1 MRFITCLIFMASM
14 MSFLPKVHA
23 ANELVI
29 YSSKNASYVKPLF
42 DEYSR
47 ENGVAISFLVG
58 PTPALISRLEVEG
71 TSSKADIILG
81 TGASYFW
88 TGSEKG
94 LFATVPSRTLERN
107 VPEHLK
113 SPKNDWFS
121 FSKRARTIIYNTE
134 KVSKSDLLG
143 YADLADKKWQS
154 RLCLRTSSAD
164 YSLSLIAML
173 IESHG
178 VENTKT
184 TVEGWVNN
192 LAVPPMQDDMQIVEA
207 ITEGICDVGI
217 INSYY
222 YARLKR
228 EQPET
233 NLKLFWA
240 DQNGSGV
247 HMNVTAA
254 AVTANSSNKAQA
266 MDFLEWLT
274 TKRPQ
279 VNYANL
285 SLEYPVNPK
294 VYPAREVARWGR
306 FEEDTNPVA
315 KAGENR
321 KLALEL
327 IQNAHYK

>member
-1 MRFITCLIFMASM
+1 MRFITCLIFLASM

-23 ANELVI
+23 ADELVI

-58 PTPALISRLEVEG
+58 PTPALISRLEIEG
-71 TSSKADIILG
+71 KNTKADIILG

-94 LFATVPSRTLERN
+94 LFATIPSRTLERN

-113 SPKNDWFS
+113 SPNNDWFS

-134 KVSKSDLLG
+134 KVNESDLIG
-143 YADLADKKWQS
+143 YADLTDKKWQG
-154 RLCLRTSSAD
+154 RLCLSTSSTD
-164 YSLSLIAML
+164 YSLSLVAML
-173 IESHG
+173 IASHG
-178 VENTKT
+178 VEKT
-184 TVEGWVNN
+184 QATVEGWVNN
-192 LAVPPMQDDMQIVEA
+192 LAVPPLQDDMQIVEA

-240 DQNGSGV
+240 DQGGAGV

-254 AVTANSSNKAQA
+254 AITANSSNKLQA
-266 MDFLEWLT
+266 IDFLEWLT
-274 TKRPQ
+274 TKQTQ
-279 VNYANL
+279 VRYANL
-285 SLEYPVNPK
+285 SMEYPVNPK
-294 VYPAREVARWGR
+294 VYPAREVAKWGR
-306 FEEDTNPVA
+306 FEEDIHPVA

-321 KLALEL
+321 KSALEL

>member
-1 MRFITCLIFMASM
+1 MRFITCLIFLASM

-23 ANELVI
+23 ADELVI

-58 PTPALISRLEVEG
+58 PTPALISRLEIEG
-71 TSSKADIILG
+71 KGNKADIILG
-81 TGASYFW
+81 SGASYFW

-94 LFATVPSRTLERN
+94 LFAIVPSRTLERN

-134 KVSKSDLLG
+134 KVSESDLIG
-143 YADLADKKWQS
+143 YADLADKKWQG

-178 VENTKT
+178 VENMQA
-184 TVEGWVNN
+184 TVDGWVNN

-207 ITEGICDVGI
+207 ITEGSCDIGI

-254 AVTANSSNKAQA
+254 AVTANSSNKLQA
-266 MDFLEWLT
+266 IDFLEWLT
-274 TKRPQ
+274 TKQPQ
-279 VNYANL
+279 VRYANL
-285 SLEYPVNPK
+285 SMEYPVNPK
-294 VYPAREVARWGR
+294 VYPAREVAKWGH
-306 FEEDTNPVA
+306 FEEDTHLVA

>member
-1 MRFITCLIFMASM
+1 MRFITCLIFLASM

-23 ANELVI
+23 ADELVI

-58 PTPALISRLEVEG
+58 PTPALISRLEIEG
-71 TSSKADIILG
+71 KGNKADIILG

-121 FSKRARTIIYNTE
+121 FSKRARTIIYNTG
-134 KVSKSDLLG
+134 KVSESDLIG
-143 YADLADKKWQS
+143 YADLADKKWQG

-233 NLKLFWA
+233 DLKLFWA
-240 DQNGSGV
+240 DQDGAGV

-254 AVTANSSNKAQA
+254 AVTANSSNKLQA
-266 MDFLEWLT
+266 IDFLEWLT
-274 TKRPQ
+274 TKQPQ
-279 VNYANL
+279 VRYANL
-285 SLEYPVNPK
+285 SMEYPVNPK
-294 VYPAREVARWGR
+294 VYPTREVAKWGR
-306 FEEDTNPVA
+306 FSEDEQPIYQT
-315 KAGENR
+315 GENR
-321 KLALEL
+321 EAALKVIEKANYL
-327 IQNAHYK
+327 

>member
-1 MRFITCLIFMASM
+1 MRFITCLIFLTSM
-14 MSFLPKVHA
+14 MPFLPKVHA
-23 ANELVI
+23 ADELVI
-29 YSSKNASYVKPLF
+29 YSSKNASFVKPLF

-47 ENGVAISFLVG
+47 ESGVAISFIVG
-58 PTPALISRLEVEG
+58 PMPALLSRLEIEG
-71 TSSKADIILG
+71 QDNKADIILG

-88 TGSEKG
+88 SGSEKR

-134 KVSKSDLLG
+134 KVSESDLTG
-143 YADLADKKWQS
+143 YADLADKKWQG
-154 RLCLRTSSAD
+154 RLCLTTSSVD

-173 IESHG
+173 IASYG
-178 VENTKT
+178 VEKT
-184 TVEGWVNN
+184 QTIVEGWVNN
-192 LAVPPMQDDMQIVEA
+192 LAVPPMQDDMQIFEA
-207 ITEGICDVGI
+207 ITKGGCDVGI

-254 AVTANSSNKAQA
+254 AVTANSSNKLQA
-266 MDFLEWLT
+266 IDFLEWLT
-274 TKRPQ
+274 TKQPQ
-279 VNYANL
+279 LSYANL
-285 SLEYPVNPK
+285 SMEYPVNPK
-294 VYPAREVARWGR
+294 VYPAREVAKWGR
-306 FEEDTNPVA
+306 FEEDTHPVA
-315 KAGENR
+315 QAGENR
-321 KLALEL
+321 KTALEL

>member
-1 MRFITCLIFMASM
+1 MRFITCLIFLASM

-23 ANELVI
+23 ADELVI

-58 PTPALISRLEVEG
+58 PTPALISRLEIEG
-71 TSSKADIILG
+71 KGNKADIILG
-81 TGASYFW
+81 SGASYFW

-134 KVSKSDLLG
+134 KVSESDLIG
-143 YADLADKKWQS
+143 YADLADKKWQG

-184 TVEGWVNN
+184 TVKGWVNN

-233 NLKLFWA
+233 DLKLFWA
-240 DQNGSGV
+240 DQDGVGV
-247 HMNVTAA
+247 HMNITAA
-254 AVTANSSNKAQA
+254 AVTANSSNKLQA
-266 MDFLEWLT
+266 IDFLEWLT
-274 TKRPQ
+274 TKQPQ
-279 VNYANL
+279 VRYANL
-285 SLEYPVNPK
+285 SMEYPVNPK
-294 VYPAREVARWGR
+294 VYPAREVAKWGR

-321 KLALEL
+321 KSALEL